1 MGWRDLLNPTPVEF
15 AEKAEF
21 TPPKTEQIPQNPLI
35 PPKGDSEF
43 PELTLLDH
51 LTEMEREYYLD
62 LVKIMQ
68 SPKFGMNRETA
79 EREAG
84 AIVARNRHPL
94 QIKQAAQD
102 YRKNGYIKIYSTV
115 LGQAIYLAR
124 DEATAKG
131 VPEQNITT
139 FLESDA
145 ESVKK
150 LNKDEIKVLL
160 EARIIFNG
168 PVKVEGHSAT
178 PCPQTMDSKQ
188 IARNFY
194 GKKCGT
200 N

>member
-1 MGWRDLLNPTPVEF
+1 LWKKRNLP
-15 AEKAEF
+15 
-21 TPPKTEQIPQNPLI
+21 PPKTEQIPQNPLI

-62 LVKIMQ
+62 LEKIMQ
-68 SPKFGMNRETA
+68 SPKFGMDRETA

-168 PVKVEGHSAT
+168 PVRFEDHSA
-178 PCPQTMDSKQ
+178 PPYPKAMDGKE

-194 GKKCGT
+194 GK
-200 N
+200 